1 MTEKRRSIASKL
13 LILVVMLTLISF
25 CFLGSTFARYTS
37 GDDGKA
43 TMQVAKWDVSIDDSA
58 AADVETNKLSPAM
71 GPYEGGES
79 YVADSARKHSTK
91 KVLVATLTNGGE
103 VDADVTFTF
112 GDAKEVTLAA
122 EASYSDPTEEEVKQ
136 VFSVAL
142 YYATTQEGA
151 EGATL
156 LTSGGAAAPLGAGE
170 TIYIFAEFTWT
181 SDDESTFGA
190 NADVRDTWIGENV
203 ESVSFTI
210 SYTAVQASEIPVSNP

>member
-37 GDDGKA
+37 GGDGTA

-58 AADVETNKLSPAM
+58 ETDVETNKLSPAQEAYTDT
-71 GPYEGGES
+71 P
-79 YVADSARKHSTK
+79 RTHSTE

-103 VDADVTFTF
+103 VDANVTFTF

-190 NADVRDTWIGENV
+190 DADVRDTWIGQNV

-210 SYTAVQASEIPVSNP
+210 SYTAVQASELPSNP